1 MAGQTT
7 EPRVERQHTL
17 RWHCGEQLRSK
28 RRGCSSACGC
38 VLLYA
43 CSVAC
48 GAAAATVRVRL
59 HGTRMR
65 ACAECACADNCV
77 VCVVARVRAVSA
89 AELVFTLRGLPPVSR
104 MRRGR
109 SEEEVVRAAFPVLSC
124 CTAMRVCHSEGTTPH
139 EGECHLHKRQ
149 ANECGC
155 ACLRTL

>member
-1 MAGQTT
+1 MAVR
-7 EPRVERQHTL
+7 PLSRVSSGSTL
-17 RWHCGEQLRSK
+17 AVALGEQLRSK
-28 RRGCSSACGC
+28 RQWRQQCCGC

-48 GAAAATVRVRL
+48 GAAAAVRVR
-59 HGTRMR
+59 
-65 ACAECACADNCV
+65 CD
-77 VCVVARVRAVSA
+77 ARVRAVSA

-104 MRRGR
+104 MRRRR

-124 CTAMRVCHSEGTTPH
+124 CTAMRVCHSEGTTLH

-149 ANECGC
+149 VNEYGC